1 VHAGARMER
10 NGRSRTGLMA
20 FSEGPSA
27 PFEPTGALRP
37 RRRFLLRGLLKVPS
51 KTCSVAALQEALL
64 LMPAGP
70 ERYWKRIETAPVG
83 VAVRLIIA
91 NRSGGHHGHFP
102 LPHLCRLTA
111 TGWIN
116 AATGDPL
123 AVRPLAGSFMWKR
136 CRTGERGNVGQP
148 RVRLVAEGIGRAVH
162 SRNKPT

>member
-1 VHAGARMER
+1 MCFTATVNKGSAVAPRRCVPIAEAPKSRWRATCTPVREWNETAAHALVLW
-10 NGRSRTGLMA
+10 RS
-20 FSEGPSA
+20 PK
-27 PFEPTGALRP
+27 AL
-37 RRRFLLRGLLKVPS
+37 RRRFLLRGLLKVPI

-116 AATGDPL
+116 AATGT
-123 AVRPLAGSFMWKR
+123 SFHI
-136 CRTGERGNVGQP
+136 
-148 RVRLVAEGIGRAVH
+148 AA
-162 SRNKPT
+162 

>member
-1 VHAGARMER
+1 MASNVHAGARMER
-10 NGRSRTGLMA
+10 NGRSRTSLMA

-37 RRRFLLRGLLKVPS
+37 PRRFLLRGLLKVPS

-123 AVRPLAGSFMWKR
+123 AVRPTRWQFHVETLPNRRAW
-136 CRTGERGNVGQP
+136 ER
-148 RVRLVAEGIGRAVH
+148 RSAKSGIRAM
-162 SRNKPT
+162 